1 MSFCYTIMKK
11 YIIIIIEEKYM
22 KLLLLLLVVVIG
34 IMPLELT
41 TMKMI
46 LMTILF
52 ALWIIYVFIFIYHN
66 QKKKR
71 HDNKYQSHLYIKDVP
86 RIRSAAELT
95 YLMNG
100 RINHDLLG
108 ILVMELIRKRALLLR
123 YNQEN
128 DDYVFVGNNDL
139 ETSEKVTYAE
149 KYLLEWLLI
158 KIGNGEKV
166 SLSLIKKDAYTNSAY
181 FLSCYDE
188 WQTFA
193 SFEGT
198 KPTFF
203 ESTKKVLD
211 SILGYIVLS
220 IILALISLYNSL
232 LPVITVLSLG
242 STLVLIIYINSYF
255 IRTKEGNSEYLR
267 WKSFSN
273 SIKKG
278 DACNNISNFS
288 LIERVV
294 VYAKILKVNTRM
306 MITNISTQTE
316 RKIDDNEFIKYE
328 MTGIT
333 DEICKKMKRF
343 VSTALVI
350 SFFLP
355 INKGSRATVKRNNK
369 RKG

>member
-1 MSFCYTIMKK
+1 MEK

-22 KLLLLLLVVVIG
+22 KLLLLLLVAVIG
-34 IMPLELT
+34 IMPPELT
-41 TMKMI
+41 TMKII

-52 ALWIIYVFIFIYHN
+52 ALWIVYVFIFIYRN
-66 QKKKR
+66 QKKKH
-71 HDNKYQSHLYIKDVP
+71 HDNRYQDHLYIKDVP
-86 RIRSAAELT
+86 RIRSVAELT

-100 RINHDLLG
+100 KINHDLLG
-108 ILVMELIRKRALLLR
+108 ISVMELIRKKALFLR
-123 YNQEN
+123 YNQES
-128 DDYVFVGNNDL
+128 DDYVFVANHNLD
-139 ETSEKVTYAE
+139 TYEKTTYTE
-149 KYLLEWLLI
+149 KYLLDWLLT

-181 FLSCYDE
+181 FLSCYDD
-188 WQTFA
+188 WQIFA

-203 ESTKKVLD
+203 ESTKEIID
-211 SILGYIVLS
+211 SIMGYIVLS
-220 IILALISLYNSL
+220 IILALICLYNNL
-232 LPVITVLSLG
+232 LPVITVLSLV
-242 STLVLIIYINSYF
+242 STFILILYINSYF

-278 DACNNISNFS
+278 DACNNISNLS
-288 LIERVV
+288 ILERVII
-294 VYAKILKVNTRM
+294 YAKILRVNPRTM
-306 MITNISTQTE
+306 MTNISAQNE
-316 RKIDDNEFIKYE
+316 GKIDDNEFIKYE

-333 DEICKKMKRF
+333 DEICNKMKRF
-343 VSTALVI
+343 VSIALVI

-355 INKGSRATVKRNNK
+355 INKGSRAIVSRKNN